1 MIGAQSQLTH
11 DMMCAAGGAQALAL
25 VQDLKQAVDDVTRG
39 SVASALLMEFPPDVE
54 TFQKLRPDDF
64 EKAYGEEKPVPN
76 RVDPLVLAKLKSVV
90 PARNTRNTVRSDSAP
105 AGHRHQLAL
114 QGFPSAPVPSPI
126 APMPLATRFPSA
138 PWGALADA
146 PKPGAPAEVLAR
158 GGGSGESLVAPEPEK
173 RGSARN
179 ETEERGPA
187 RTETTERGSARTE
200 TAERGSAR
208 PDATSNAHTQ
218 ASSPADLAKAMRL
231 QIAKGNCDLTSE
243 KGAPDGSKEAQDA
256 IVAKEGH
263 GRVQPGKAAPKN
275 TGGRPAS
282 KHPKATPLK
291 TPAAPL
297 KSPPK
302 TAGTSKRAKV
312 KAKSSQKNPPGKAPP
327 LALENGAPGNP
338 TQKRPR
344 PGQPQNEATSPP
356 TKKPACAQVQQGWH
370 DAPAMP
376 SEDVHVTVWRG
387 ARIYQVKN
395 IQKSGR
401 DVWRVHITKPKVVDQ
416 QRAFA
421 SKTAPK
427 TEEAR
432 LAAFNAALAI
442 IAAHVPHQAID

>member
-105 AGHRHQLAL
+105 ARPAHRHQLAL
-114 QGFPSAPVPSPI
+114 PGFPSTSVASPI

-158 GGGSGESLVAPEPEK
+158 GGGSGESLVAPELEK

-187 RTETTERGSARTE
+187 RTEERGSARTE

-243 KGAPDGSKEAQDA
+243 KGGPDGSKEAQDA

-263 GRVQPGKAAPKN
+263 GRVQPGKAVPKN

-327 LALENGAPGNP
+327 LALENGAPSNA

>member
-64 EKAYGEEKPVPN
+64 EQAYGEEKPVPN

-126 APMPLATRFPSA
+126 APMPHATRFPRA

-158 GGGSGESLVAPEPEK
+158 GGGSGESLVAPELEK

-187 RTETTERGSARTE
+187 RTEERGSARTE

-218 ASSPADLAKAMRL
+218 DSSPAELAKAMRL

-302 TAGTSKRAKV
+302 RREHQNAPRLKRSRHRRIRLEKPPHWHLKTVHRATQRKRGLALVSRRTKQPRRPRKNQLARKCNRDGTMRQRCLLKMCTSLCGGGPGSTKSKTFRNQAETSG
-312 KAKSSQKNPPGKAPP
+312 ACTSRSPRSSTNSVP
-327 LALENGAPGNP
+327 LARRQHRKRK
-338 TQKRPR
+338 TQGLRP
-344 PGQPQNEATSPP
+344 S
-356 TKKPACAQVQQGWH
+356 
-370 DAPAMP
+370 MP
-376 SEDVHVTVWRG
+376 
-387 ARIYQVKN
+387 
-395 IQKSGR
+395 
-401 DVWRVHITKPKVVDQ
+401 
-416 QRAFA
+416 
-421 SKTAPK
+421 
-427 TEEAR
+427 
-432 LAAFNAALAI
+432 LC
-442 IAAHVPHQAID
+442 

>member
-187 RTETTERGSARTE
+187 RTEERGSARTE

-231 QIAKGNCDLTSE
+231 QIAKGNCGLASE
-243 KGAPDGSKEAQDA
+243 DGAQDGAKETKGAIA
-256 IVAKEGH
+256 AKQGDD
-263 GRVQPGKAAPKN
+263 RVTAGKACPKSK
-275 TGGRPAS
+275 GGKPAS
-282 KHPKATPLK
+282 KTPKATPPK
-291 TPAAPL
+291 TSAAPL
-297 KSPPK
+297 KPVPK
-302 TAGTSKRAKV
+302 KAATSKRAK
-312 KAKSSQKNPPGKAPP
+312 AKSKS
-327 LALENGAPGNP
+327 
-338 TQKRPR
+338 
-344 PGQPQNEATSPP
+344 P
-356 TKKPACAQVQQGWH
+356 TKKPFCLE
-370 DAPAMP
+370 
-376 SEDVHVTVWRG
+376 SILNLKLST
-387 ARIYQVKN
+387 
-395 IQKSGR
+395 QKVGFL
-401 DVWRVHITKPKVVDQ
+401 TPK
-416 QRAFA
+416 AGF
-421 SKTAPK
+421 
-427 TEEAR
+427 
-432 LAAFNAALAI
+432 
-442 IAAHVPHQAID
+442 